1 MITLHN
7 MPTPYIPLQIMGHLL
22 GDMLTESKT
31 LNSSLMGKV
40 TNLKS
45 MTTVIAFME
54 VAIVAG

>member
-7 MPTPYIPLQIMGHLL
+7 MPTPYILLQIMGHLL
-22 GDMLTESKT
+22 GDMLIELKT

>member
-1 MITLHN
+1 
-7 MPTPYIPLQIMGHLL
+7 MPTPYIPPQILGHLL
-22 GDMLTESKT
+22 DDMLTESKT